1 MFRTT
6 FNNQQGLGTNLTT
19 FKKLRIKRKMADIEI
34 LKQFKLSI
42 ISFLDECI
50 EQFSPILDMKTKAN
64 LVIFRIFLKDQIDI
78 NTVMDQFIENIFPYR
93 PMIKQRNEDFF
104 LNHCSLMDP
113 STYAPSNKE
122 HVNYFKKI
130 WMSEKVDEDDK
141 KAIWEW
147 FDMFVI
153 LSEKYQKFRQ

>member
-1 MFRTT
+1 LFRTT

-78 NTVMDQFIENIFPYR
+78 NTVMDQFIKNIFPYR
-93 PMIKQRNEDFF
+93 PMIKQRDEDFF

-113 STYAPSNKE
+113 STYAPTNKE